1 MCKKI
6 KLLFIKLI
14 ITKKIIAKRPKDN
27 GRVLFFFIS
36 SINVLFYCIF
46 KSEKIKISLFVDFK
60 NTNLKGN

>member
-14 ITKKIIAKRPKDN
+14 ITKKNHNEKAKRQWTCA
-27 GRVLFFFIS
+27 FFFIS
-36 SINVLFYCIF
+36 CINVLFYCIF